1 MRRALTA
8 FAFTVAALV
17 GVTGWLLASD
27 SGLRGAL
34 QLAGSLSG
42 GRLQSEA
49 VSGRLLGPLHIG
61 KLRWQ
66 TEELQI
72 DASGLRLEWTPSALF
87 AGLLQVDL
95 LAADELQIVTT
106 TSAEP
111 TSAPENILLPLAI
124 EIGQI
129 SVGQIR
135 YGDAIAI
142 KDLAAH
148 LASDGQQH
156 ALQVL
161 RSTIGDTA
169 ISGEARLDGGAG
181 LAIEAKAAISGQV
194 EERPLALD
202 LQAGGHLREMTVKL
216 VGRAGIEGTAEAIL
230 TPFAAA
236 PFASAHI
243 ALTNVDPAAWLAA
256 APSARLSLEADLV
269 PQGDG
274 VAGQFSLINAEP
286 GTLDRQRLPLS
297 SLSGRVDWLAA
308 AAELRDLRVELAG
321 SGRASGSGR
330 WQNGRL
336 DLELALRQIDAGQIV
351 SRLQRTRLNG
361 TLVAALA
368 GDEQSLKL
376 NLQDARYVLAAE
388 ASHTP
393 GQIAIPRL
401 EVRAG
406 EARLSLAGRLA
417 LAGEQL
423 FEARGEFQHFD
434 PSRFGDLP
442 VARINGQFTGNGR
455 LAPRPV
461 VDASFR
467 LADSRLADQPLS
479 GEGEVN
485 VDWPRI
491 PRADIRLQ
499 AGANHLQAQG
509 AFGRPGDVLNVLID
523 APTLD
528 PYGLEGGLKG
538 RLELRGSLAQ
548 PTMNADLQATY
559 FALPGV
565 AAVRQLSLQAATG
578 SAAEAPVN
586 VDLRI
591 GQLSLGEQT
600 AAVRELRFT
609 ASGSNR
615 QHAWQAGGELADGS
629 RLTLAAAGGL
639 EFADDGPLWRGRLLE
654 ARLAGSA
661 PSRNVTL
668 SAPGDL
674 RLGRRAWSVG
684 PLQLAGDPLD
694 WRATVH
700 ADADGRR
707 LQASLSASGSR
718 IGRVD
723 GQFSA
728 ALHDA
733 WQLDR
738 QAPWQGKLA
747 ADINDLSWL
756 GELIGEG
763 WQSAGRFTA
772 MLNLAGTPAQP
783 SSNGQF
789 AGESLALRQPA
800 QALALIDGVLAADL
814 QDNLLRIRRLSFTSQ
829 LQPLPRALR
838 LHAGAQLAELTRQ
851 PGRLEVTGEMRI
863 AGANGGDQAALDVR
877 LERVGIFQLPEQWV
891 ALSGTGRLTW
901 SGHGFGASGQ
911 LAVDAGYWQLA
922 PGGIPRL
929 SEDVIVRR
937 SDDVPPPALRP
948 PLELD
953 VSTNLG
959 RHFLFSGA
967 GLNSRLSGDLR
978 LRASGRDLPRASGSI
993 RLRDGRFDAYGQR
1006 LAISRGILTFQG
1018 LLDNPALDVLAVRQG
1033 LSVEPGVQ
1041 ISGTAQRPVIR
1052 LVSDPDLPDAEKLA
1066 WLVLGHGPET
1076 MGAGDATILLAAA
1089 GGLLG
1094 NNSGGVVQQLK
1105 TTFGIDEFG
1114 VRQGELGSAGGRPVG
1129 SRIAGSTMDTAASTG
1144 NQILSIGKRLSSNAL
1159 LSYEQALGRAEGIV
1173 KLTVNLNRQVSIVG
1187 RAGSDNAL
1195 DIFYTLAF
1203 GRPKETRRPPPSDD

>member
-1 MRRALTA
+1 MRRVLTA
-8 FAFTVAALV
+8 LAFIVAALV
-17 GVTGWLLASD
+17 GAAGWLIGSD
-27 SGLRGAL
+27 SGLRSAL

-42 GRLQSEA
+42 GRLQTEA
-49 VSGRLLGPLHIG
+49 AGGSLLGPLHLG
-61 KLRWQ
+61 HLRWQ
-66 TEELQI
+66 TDELQI
-72 DASGLRLEWTPSALF
+72 EARGLRLEWTPSALF
-87 AGLLQVDL
+87 AGRLQIDL
-95 LAADELQIVTT
+95 LAADELQIVTAA
-106 TSAEP
+106 SAEP
-111 TSAPENILLPLAI
+111 TPAPESILLPLAI
-124 EIGQI
+124 AIEQFT
-129 SVGQIR
+129 VGQIR

-142 KDLAAH
+142 NNLAAH
-148 LASDGQQH
+148 LTSDGQHH

-161 RSTIGDTA
+161 RSAIGDIA
-169 ISGEARLDGGAG
+169 ITGAAQIDGGSS
-181 LAIEAKAAISGQV
+181 LAIEAQAAISGQV
-194 EERPLALD
+194 AERPLALD
-202 LQAGGHLREMTVKL
+202 LQAGGHLAEISLNL
-216 VGRAGIEGTAEAIL
+216 VARQGIDGTAAAIL

-236 PFASAHI
+236 PFASTQV
-243 ALTNVDPAAWLAA
+243 ALTNIDPAAWLAA
-256 APSARLSLEADLV
+256 APAARLSLKANLV

-274 VAGQFSLINAEP
+274 VAGDFSLSNAEP
-286 GTLDRQRLPLS
+286 GTLDQQRLPLS
-297 SLSGRVDWLAA
+297 RLSGRVSWQAA
-308 AAELRDLRVELAG
+308 TTELSDLRAELAG
-321 SGRASGSGR
+321 SGRATGSGR
-330 WQNGRL
+330 WHNNRL

-351 SRLQRTRLNG
+351 SQLQRTRLNG
-361 TLVAALA
+361 TLRATLA
-368 GDEQSLKL
+368 GDEQSLNL
-376 NLQDARYVLAAE
+376 DLQDARFTVIAE
-388 ASHTP
+388 ASHNA

-406 EARLSLAGRLA
+406 EARMSLTGRLA
-417 LAGEQL
+417 LAGDQL
-423 FEARGEFQHFD
+423 FEARGEFKHFD
-434 PSRFGDLP
+434 PSHFGDLP
-442 VARINGQFTGNGR
+442 AAQINGHFTGNGR
-455 LAPRPV
+455 LAPRPI

-467 LADSRLADQPLS
+467 LADSRLAGQPLS
-479 GEGEVN
+479 GEGELN

-491 PRADIRLQ
+491 PRADVRLQ
-499 AGANHLQAQG
+499 AGANQLQAQG

-523 APTLD
+523 APALD

-538 RLELRGSLAQ
+538 RLELRGSLEQ
-548 PTMNADLQATY
+548 PTINADLQAAY
-559 FALPGV
+559 LALPDV

-578 SAAEAPVN
+578 STAESPVN
-586 VDLRI
+586 IDLRV
-591 GQLSLGEQT
+591 GQLGLGEHT
-600 AAVRELRFT
+600 AAIRELRFT

-615 QHAWQAGGELADGS
+615 QHAWQAGGELPDGS

-639 EFADDGPLWRGRLLE
+639 EFSADGPLWRGRLLE

-661 PSRNVTL
+661 PSRNVRL
-668 SAPGDL
+668 SGPGDL
-674 RLGRRAWSVG
+674 RLGRSAWSVG

-700 ADADGRR
+700 AAADNRR
-707 LQASLSASGSR
+707 LQASMSASGSR
-718 IGRVD
+718 IGQVD

-756 GELIGEG
+756 GELIGDG
-763 WQSAGRFTA
+763 WQSTGRFSAT
-772 MLNLAGTPAQP
+772 LNLAGTPAQP

-789 AGESLALRQPA
+789 AGERLALRQPA
-800 QALALIDGVLAADL
+800 QAMALIDGELAADL
-814 QDNLLRIRRLSFTSQ
+814 QDNLLRIRRLSFASQ

-838 LHAGAQLAELTRQ
+838 LHAGAELAGLTRQ

-863 AGANGGDQAALDVR
+863 AGATGGDQAALDVR

-901 SGHGFGASGQ
+901 SGDGFGASGQ

-929 SEDVIVRR
+929 SEDVVVRR
-937 SDDVPPPALRP
+937 TDDVPPPPLRP

-953 VSTNLG
+953 VSTSLG

-967 GLNSRLSGDLR
+967 GLNSRLTGDLR
-978 LRASGRDLPRASGSI
+978 LQASGRDLPRATGSI

-1033 LSVEPGVQ
+1033 LAVEPGVQ

-1066 WLVLGHGPET
+1066 WLVLGHGSES
-1076 MGAGDATILLAAA
+1076 MGAGDATILLTAA

-1094 NNSGGVVQQLK
+1094 NDSGSVVQQLK

-1114 VRQGELGSAGGRPVG
+1114 VRQGDLGSAGGRQAG
-1129 SRIAGSTMDTAASTG
+1129 SRIAGGSMDTTASTG

-1195 DIFYTLAF
+1195 DIFYSVAF
-1203 GRPKETRRPPPSDD
+1203 GRPPVSRPPTPSE